1 MNSVLEY
8 WGKAAPEQVQFAG
21 IAATWHPVAYHSLD
35 VAATVSAYLDANPS
49 ILGRLSALLHLDPL
63 ETRAVAVFSAAGHDL
78 GKFGMGFQ
86 SKSPEVFSKLFPGQ
100 TRVVEDGSHSAV
112 GLLTLLQFLCQT
124 WYPDVDDEV
133 AGTCLE
139 PLANAACGH
148 HGRPEKLTGGTA
160 LTGPALAAATN
171 FLHEIATLFGM
182 QRPPSTYSGAT
193 SDDAESALCAAMPR
207 VQEASWLL
215 AGVITLCDWVGSSQE
230 FFPYEHPT
238 LSLRKY
244 WLETKEKAHKAV
256 GACGLAEKPA
266 SKACGF
272 DWLYG
277 VQRALAEP
285 GFRALSPTPLQ
296 SWADTVVLPRTPC
309 PTLFVLEDE
318 TGAGKT
324 EAAMTLAS
332 RLTSSGFGRG
342 VMFSLPTQTTA
353 NAVFARV
360 QPVVSRFFA
369 PGSMPSVSLVHGNA
383 KMALAR
389 MKSSQAAAGTVTS
402 DLDSWSRE
410 SAKTALLA
418 DFGVGTVDQVALAGL
433 PVRHVVLRHLGLAQ
447 KILIIDEAHAC
458 EPYLLDILKNA
469 LTQHARLGGSAI
481 ILSATLPRAMKQGLV
496 DAFARG
502 TRPAAAPSNSGVLTH
517 TAYPLA
523 TAFWPGSLV
532 EHSITARKVSRILRF
547 EPVRPLQV
555 PALVGGWLDAG
566 KSVCLLRNTVAVAQ
580 AAYEYYEVLY
590 PGQVTLVHA
599 RFVQC
604 HRGDNDQALL
614 ASFGKESTRSSRA
627 GRLVIATQVAEQSL
641 DVDFDEMVTDLAPLD
656 SLLQR
661 DGRRRRHVRDAFG
674 NPSEAEGRAPSP
686 LHVITPSVANN
697 AQFMAELTPGTAFVY
712 PLPGVLY
719 RTAEVIHDWK
729 SIQVPSQLREAVE
742 FAYDESRAVPE
753 FLSDAEDA
761 SSGKISAAQQH
772 ARVSKL
778 YLDEG
783 YSCHANIELTENS
796 VTRLGEP
803 SVQVVI
809 CNAVGRPLFGGGGA
823 SDSGR
828 SQLSLRAGLLGTPR
842 SEDGKVWLRMAN
854 AGIDSW
860 STSVQDPR
868 GRRFIAHYRR
878 ATGFSLV
885 AE

>member
-1 MNSVLEY
+1 VDSVLGY
-8 WGKAAPEQVQFAG
+8 WGKATLEQSQSYG
-21 IAATWHPVAYHSLD
+21 TDAAWHPVAYHSLD
-35 VAATVSAYLDANPS
+35 VAATVSAYLDVNPS
-49 ILGRLSALLHLDPL
+49 ILGRLAALLHLGTP
-63 ETRAVAVFSAAGHDL
+63 ETRAVAVFAAAGHDL

-86 SKSPEVFSKLFPGQ
+86 SKAPEVFSKLFPGQ
-100 TRVVEDGSHSAV
+100 PRMVEDGSHSAV

-124 WYPDVDDEV
+124 WYPDVDEEV
-133 AGTCLE
+133 AGVCLE

-160 LTGPALAAATN
+160 LVGPALAAATS
-171 FLHEIATLFGM
+171 FLHQVAALSGM
-182 QRPPSTYSGAT
+182 QRPPAAYSGAT
-193 SDDAESALCAAMPR
+193 PEDAETALCVAMPQI
-207 VQEASWLL
+207 QEGSWLL
-215 AGVITLCDWVGSSQE
+215 AGVITLCDWVGSSKE

-238 LSLRKY
+238 LSLDKY
-244 WLETKEKAHKAV
+244 WTLAIEKAQAAV
-256 GACGLAEKPA
+256 EACGLVEKSA
-266 SKACGF
+266 SIACGF

-277 VQRALAEP
+277 TQRAHDEP

-296 SWADTVVLPRTPC
+296 SWADTVVLPAIPR

-332 RLTSSGFGRG
+332 RLTSNGFGRG

-369 PGSMPSVSLVHGNA
+369 PGSMPTVSLVHGNA

-458 EPYLLDILKNA
+458 EPYMLDILKNA

-532 EHSITARKVSRILRF
+532 EQAITACKVPRTLRF

-555 PALVGGWLDAG
+555 PVLVGGWLDAG

-580 AAYEYYEVLY
+580 AAYEYYETLY

-614 ASFGKESTRSSRA
+614 ASFGKESTHSFRA

-661 DGRRRRHVRDAFG
+661 EGRRRRHIRDACG
-674 NPSEAEGRAPSP
+674 NPSETEGREPSP
-686 LHVITPSVANN
+686 LYVITPSVADNT
-697 AQFMAELTPGTAFVY
+697 QFMTELSPGTAFVY

-719 RTAEVIHDWK
+719 RTADVIHNWK
-729 SIQVPSQLREAVE
+729 SIQVPSQVREAVE
-742 FAYDESRAVPE
+742 FAYDESAPVPE

-761 SSGKISAAQQH
+761 SSGKIYAAQQH
-772 ARVSKL
+772 ARVRKL
-778 YLDEG
+778 HLDEG
-783 YSCHANIELTENS
+783 YSCHANIELSENS

-823 SDSGR
+823 FDSGL
-828 SQLSLRAGLLGTPR
+828 SQLSLRAGLLGIPR
-842 SEDGKVWLRMAN
+842 SEDGKMWLRMAN
-854 AGIDSW
+854 AGLDSW
-860 STSVQDPR
+860 SASVQDPR
-868 GRRFIAHYRR
+868 GRKFTAHYRR

-885 AE
+885 AK